1 MATAK
6 RGRKKPE
13 PDAPT
18 RLMEAALRLAALQ
31 GWRGT
36 TMVEIAAE
44 AGVTLAEARRA
55 FASKEALLAAFFARI
70 DEAMLEGLDQ
80 AGGDEPVRD
89 RLFDVI
95 MRRFDAM
102 APYKDGIRA
111 AVRDLLREPLGLVC
125 LAAGP
130 IRRSLDWIL
139 AGAGVDPWG
148 PLQPLQ
154 RKGLGLVYLATLRA
168 WFQDDSAD
176 LARTMAAL
184 DKGLAR
190 LEAVLGMLP
199 GVASRPTDPAAD
211 AAAESEA

>member
-1 MATAK
+1 MAAAK
-6 RGRKKPE
+6 RTRKKPE
-13 PDAPT
+13 PDTPT
-18 RLMEAALRLAALQ
+18 RLTEAALRLAALQ

-44 AGVTLAEARRA
+44 AGVTLAEARRT
-55 FASKEALLAAFFARI
+55 FASKEALLVAFFARL
-70 DEAMLEGLDQ
+70 DEAMLAGLEQ
-80 AGGDEPVRD
+80 NGGDEPIRD

-111 AVRDLLREPLGLVC
+111 VVRDLLREPLVLVC
-125 LAAGP
+125 FAAGP
-130 IRRSLDWIL
+130 IRRSLEWML

-154 RKGLGLVYLATLRA
+154 LKGLGLVYLATLRA
-168 WFQDDSAD
+168 WFQDDSPD

-190 LEAVLGMLP
+190 VEAVLGMLP
-199 GVASRPTDPAAD
+199 GGASRPTD
-211 AAAESEA
+211 AAAESEG